1 MLIKSEK
8 NLLDFIKYSPVV
20 IIILI
25 ALLVN
30 ALIYYQNLKNF
41 EKDME
46 IYEKNYIDTNKEIA
60 KLHVEKVFSLIKE
73 QKDDL
78 EEEIKKDLKA
88 RVNEAYS
95 VIENIYNKNPNT
107 DKQTILNQIK
117 EALRAIRFNEGR
129 GYFYIND
136 LDGNIILHP
145 INQNFENT
153 NLYKRKRSETIKTI
167 IKSLEELKT
176 KDEVFNNLFWYKPNE
191 KKTKYEKITF
201 NKVFRPLNIVVG
213 TGEYL
218 NNITNN
224 VKKEILQYIQNI
236 TYGENGYVLVFDYDG
251 YQLAHIK
258 KEYVGKNRI
267 DLTDSN
273 GIKITQSIIAKA
285 KEGKGFI
292 SYEGTIMPSTGKP
305 SEKITYVRGL
315 QNWEWAIASGFYTK
329 DMMNYLEKKER
340 ELKKMNNKSFEK
352 ILLISIILSIVLI
365 LLATYVSNRLRIFFS
380 NYRKRIQKEIQ
391 ANRKKDEMLYQQS
404 KMASMG
410 EMIGNIAHQWRQ
422 PLNLIS
428 TTASGIKLEE
438 DLNIL
443 TKESQTNSLNS
454 ILKATQYLSK
464 TIDDFREFFNPNK
477 KQSLVS
483 TKSIFERT
491 TDLIN
496 VRIKN
501 HNIHIV
507 PKVED
512 FVIYTYENELNQ
524 ALINILNN
532 SIDALSTL
540 NDRKRTIFF
549 TIKHFDKSKIQKR
562 LNPFKID
569 NTKEYLLIE
578 IKDNANGIKEEI
590 KDKIFDAYFTTKHQ
604 AQGTG
609 IGLYMTYQIITNH
622 LNGDIHVNNTS
633 IPFGNKSFKG
643 AKFTILLPIK
653 DIVN

>member
-30 ALIYYQNLKNF
+30 ALIYFQNLKNF

-46 IYEKNYIDTNKEIA
+46 IYKKNYIETNKEII
-60 KLHVEKVFSLIKE
+60 KLHVEKVFSLIEE
-73 QKDDL
+73 QKENL
-78 EEEIKKDLKA
+78 EEQVKKDLKD
-88 RVNEAYS
+88 RVNEAYAI
-95 VIENIYNKNPNT
+95 IENIYNKNPNT
-107 DKQTILNQIK
+107 KKETVLTQIK
-117 EALRAIRFNEGR
+117 EALRPIRFNEGR
-129 GYFYIND
+129 GYFYINN
-136 LDGNIILHP
+136 LDGNIVLHP
-145 INQNFENT
+145 INPNFENT
-153 NLYKRKRSETIKTI
+153 NIYNRNQNETIKSI
-167 IKSLEELKT
+167 ISSLETLKNKKET
-176 KDEVFNNLFWYKPNE
+176 FNNLFWYKPNE
-191 KKTKYEKITF
+191 TKIKYEKITF

-218 NNITNN
+218 NNIRNN
-224 VKKEILQYIQNI
+224 IKKEILQYIQNI
-236 TYGENGYVLVFDYDG
+236 TYGDNGYVLVFDYDG

-258 KEYVGKNRI
+258 KEYIGKNRI
-267 DLTDSN
+267 NLTDAN
-273 GIKITQSIIAKA
+273 GTKITQSIIDKA

-292 SYEGTIMPSTGKP
+292 SYIGTIMPSTGKP

-329 DMMNYLEKKER
+329 DMMNYLEKKEK
-340 ELKKMNNKSFEK
+340 ELKQINNKSFRK

-365 LLATYVSNRLRIFFS
+365 LLASYVSNRLRIFF
-380 NYRKRIQKEIQ
+380 NTYKKRIKEEIQ

-428 TTASGIKLEE
+428 TAASGIKLEE

-443 TKESQTNSLNS
+443 TKESQKNSLDS
-454 ILKATQYLSK
+454 ILRATQYLSK

-483 TKSIFERT
+483 TKSIYERT

-496 VRIKN
+496 VRIQN
-501 HNIHIV
+501 HNIHIESN
-507 PKVED
+507 VEE

-532 SIDALSTL
+532 SIDALSAL

-549 TIKHFDKSKIQKR
+549 TIKHFDKSKIKKR

-622 LNGDIHVNNTS
+622 LNGDIHVDNTN
-633 IPFGNKSFKG
+633 IPFENESFKG

>member
-78 EEEIKKDLKA
+78 EEQVKKDLKS
-88 RVNEAYS
+88 RVNEAYA
-95 VIENIYNKNPNT
+95 VIENIYNKNQNS

-136 LDGNIILHP
+136 LKGNILLHP
-145 INQNFENT
+145 NQNLEDT
-153 NLYKRKRSETIKTI
+153 SLYQRKRNKTVETILQT
-167 IKSLEELKT
+167 LKKLQT
-176 KDEVFNNLFWYKPNE
+176 EDEAFYNIFWYKPDDP
-191 KKTKYEKITF
+191 KTKYEKITF

-267 DLTDSN
+267 NLTDSN
-273 GIKITQSIIAKA
+273 GVKITQSIIDKA
-285 KEGKGFI
+285 KDGKGFI

-329 DMMNYLEKKER
+329 DMMNYLEKKR
-340 ELKKMNNKSFEK
+340 EN
-352 ILLISIILSIVLI
+352 
-365 LLATYVSNRLRIFFS
+365 
-380 NYRKRIQKEIQ
+380 
-391 ANRKKDEMLYQQS
+391 
-404 KMASMG
+404 
-410 EMIGNIAHQWRQ
+410 
-422 PLNLIS
+422 
-428 TTASGIKLEE
+428 
-438 DLNIL
+438 
-443 TKESQTNSLNS
+443 
-454 ILKATQYLSK
+454 
-464 TIDDFREFFNPNK
+464 
-477 KQSLVS
+477 
-483 TKSIFERT
+483 
-491 TDLIN
+491 
-496 VRIKN
+496 
-501 HNIHIV
+501 
-507 PKVED
+507 
-512 FVIYTYENELNQ
+512 
-524 ALINILNN
+524 
-532 SIDALSTL
+532 
-540 NDRKRTIFF
+540 
-549 TIKHFDKSKIQKR
+549 
-562 LNPFKID
+562 
-569 NTKEYLLIE
+569 
-578 IKDNANGIKEEI
+578 
-590 KDKIFDAYFTTKHQ
+590 
-604 AQGTG
+604 
-609 IGLYMTYQIITNH
+609 
-622 LNGDIHVNNTS
+622 
-633 IPFGNKSFKG
+633 
-643 AKFTILLPIK
+643 
-653 DIVN
+653 